1 MAQQFIDFGSFPD
14 DPDADAIRTA
24 FQKTQ
29 NNFNQLFTQ
38 ASSGSVQT
46 ISSPTGGGIDVSSP
60 AGNVVLIANIACV
73 QVHTSTLSVGIGAN
87 GLTDATLTSSSQ
99 VLWVDLPI
107 NISNVQSINL
117 QPTTTLLSNAPAVRI
132 QQTWNSASNTFVA
145 FYTNIT
151 DTNSSSASKLIDLQV
166 NAASKFSVNK
176 DGDITANSI
185 SITAF
190 STGNISVG
198 NGSFSGN
205 LLVSGNIT
213 GGNLI
218 TSGNVSATGNVSGAN
233 LVTTGNASITGNV
246 SAGNVSATLLTGTL
260 TTNAQP
266 NITSVGTL
274 TSLSVTGNANVGNI
288 GATFG
293 VFTNVSGNGSSLSSI
308 TGANVTGQVGNA
320 LVAGTVYTAAQPNIT
335 SVGTLTSLT
344 VTGNI
349 GAGNVNAPT
358 FGDHNGTVGA
368 TTANTG
374 AFTTISATGQITSTL
389 ASGTAPFVVTSTTQV
404 ANLSVA
410 TAGSATTAG
419 TVTTNAQPNIT
430 SVGTLTSLS
439 VSGNITGANLQGS
452 LANGNSNINI
462 PSANGNINLSA
473 VGNAN
478 IVVVT
483 GTGANVTGTLNVTGN
498 TTAGNV
504 ILSGATSGV
513 SLGGSFGTRGQTLKS
528 DGNSN
533 AIWSTQF
540 YYGNNPPNFSD
551 LNYGDIFFYIDAPN
565 NFQRLYMW
573 VTDGSS
579 DYFYDFLPPSF

>member
-29 NNFNQLFTQ
+29 NNFNQLFATTT
-38 ASSGSVQT
+38 AGSVLSIDSPSGGGIT
-46 ISSPTGGGIDVSSP
+46 VSSPTGNVSLS
-60 AGNVVLIANIACV
+60 ANIACV
-73 QVHTSTLSVGIGAN
+73 QVHTSTLSIGRGAN
-87 GLTDATLTSSSQ
+87 GSQDTSITQSSQ
-99 VLWVDLPI
+99 VLWVDLPS
-107 NISNVQSINL
+107 NIANVESANFV
-117 QPTTTLLSNAPAVRI
+117 TTLTSVSNPGIKVN
-132 QQTWNSASNTFVA
+132 QTWNNSSVTFTGI
-145 FYTNIT
+145 YENIT
-151 DTNSSSASKLIDLQV
+151 DTASASGSKLIDLQV
-166 NAASKFSVNK
+166 GGISKFSVTK
-176 DGDITANSI
+176 TGDLSANNLSV
-185 SITAF
+185 SGF
-190 STGNISVG
+190 SVSNISVG

-205 LLVSGNIT
+205 VLVSGNIT

-218 TSGNVSATGNVSGAN
+218 TSGVVSATGNITGGN
-233 LVTTGNASITGNV
+233 LVTAGNV

-274 TSLSVTGNANVGNI
+274 TSLAVTGN
-288 GATFG
+288 
-293 VFTNVSGNGSSLSSI
+293 
-308 TGANVTGQVGNA
+308 VT
-320 LVAGTVYTAAQPNIT
+320 
-335 SVGTLTSLT
+335 
-344 VTGNI
+344 
-349 GAGNVNAPT
+349 AGNVY
-358 FGDHNGTVGA
+358 
-368 TTANTG
+368 AN
-374 AFTTISATGQITSTL
+374 
-389 ASGTAPFVVTSTTQV
+389 SGTIGASLLT
-404 ANLSVA
+404 
-410 TAGSATTAG
+410 G
-419 TVTTNAQPNIT
+419 TLTTNAQPNIT
-430 SVGTLTSLS
+430 SLGTLTNLS

-452 LANGNSNINI
+452 LANGNSNVSI

-498 TTAGNV
+498 ATAGNV

-540 YYGNNPPNFSD
+540 YYGNTPPTFSD
-551 LNYGDIFFYIDAPN
+551 LNYGDVFFYIDAPN

>member
-132 QQTWNSASNTFVA
+132 QQTWNSASNTFIA

-176 DGDITANSI
+176 DGDISANSI

-190 STGNISVG
+190 TTGNISVG

-246 SAGNVSATLLTGTL
+246 SAGNISATLLTGTITTNAQPNITSVGTLTSLAVTGNVTAGNVYANSGTIGALLLTGTL

-274 TSLSVTGNANVGNI
+274 TSLSVTGN
-288 GATFG
+288 
-293 VFTNVSGNGSSLSSI
+293 
-308 TGANVTGQVGNA
+308 
-320 LVAGTVYTAAQPNIT
+320 
-335 SVGTLTSLT
+335 
-344 VTGNI
+344 
-349 GAGNVNAPT
+349 
-358 FGDHNGTVGA
+358 
-368 TTANTG
+368 
-374 AFTTISATGQITSTL
+374 
-389 ASGTAPFVVTSTTQV
+389 
-404 ANLSVA
+404 
-410 TAGSATTAG
+410 
-419 TVTTNAQPNIT
+419 
-430 SVGTLTSLS
+430 
-439 VSGNITGANLQGS
+439 ITGANLQGS
-452 LANGNSNINI
+452 LANGNSNISI
-462 PSANGNINLSA
+462 PNANGNINLSA

-478 IVVVT
+478 VVVVT

-513 SLGGSFGTRGQTLKS
+513 SLSGSFGTRGQTLKS

-540 YYGNNPPNFSD
+540 YYGNTPPTFSD